1 MATAQRLDWN
11 VQPLD
16 VLRRWPRTVALGALL
31 SGDDSNW
38 SRVSVIGVPSEWKIL
53 RAHEGL
59 TKHDVLAWVRSLDV
73 AHAET
78 TTSLHDGPPMGA
90 GWFTQFSYELGAVL
104 EPSARTSENYFKV
117 QSTNGARMHDALRD
131 RETNSFYNDTN
142 SCEMADLKKTETLR
156 GTSEQWPLAQAAR
169 CDQAFVFDHMAQQW
183 WSIGGAI
190 DTIELRDDDTQAHCE
205 CATLKEES
213 SDAQYAQAVAKTI
226 ALIDAGDLFQANIAR
241 RWHSELQGSPRAFAH
256 LALSSSAARY
266 GAWLE
271 TATGMLAS
279 MSPELFLEL
288 EANGRV
294 ISRPIKG
301 TRVSELG
308 SEELA
313 SSEKD
318 AAELHMIVDLMR
330 NDLSR
335 VCQPAT
341 VRVHQAR
348 VMETHGTVVHG
359 VAEIHGQLQ
368 DTCDRALLL
377 ANTFPPGS
385 ITGAPKIRAMQVIDE
400 LEHFSRGPYCG
411 AIGYF
416 ADTGALKLSVAIRT
430 ATLRET
436 SPNTFALTY
445 AAGCGITS
453 DSKPQEEVAETHAK
467 VRVLEQAIQAAQP
480 SHS

>member
-16 VLRRWPRTVALGALL
+16 VLRRWPRTVALAALL
-31 SGDDSNW
+31 SGDDSSW
-38 SRVSVIGVPSEWKIL
+38 SRVSVIGVPREWKIL
-53 RAHEGL
+53 RAREGL
-59 TKHDVLAWVRSLDV
+59 TTHDVLTWIRSLDV
-73 AHAET
+73 AGANT
-78 TTSLHDGPPMGA
+78 TTPPHEGPPIGA
-90 GWFTQFSYELGAVL
+90 GWFTQFSYELGAAL
-104 EPSARTSENYFKV
+104 EPSARASENYFKV
-117 QSTNGARMHDALRD
+117 QSGNDTRMHEALRSC
-131 RETNSFYNDTN
+131 ETNSFYKDKQP
-142 SCEMADLKKTETLR
+142 CEIADVNNAGTLR
-156 GTSEQWPLAQAAR
+156 ETSEQWPLAQAAR
-169 CDQAFVFDHMAQQW
+169 CDQAFVFDHVAQQW

-190 DTIELRDDDTQAHCE
+190 DEIELFDNETLTHCE

-213 SDAQYAQAVAKTI
+213 SDAQYAQAVAKTVAMI
-226 ALIDAGDLFQANIAR
+226 QAGDLFQANIAR

-271 TATGMLAS
+271 TATGVLAS

-288 EANGRV
+288 DANGCV

-301 TRVSELG
+301 TRVSEVG

-313 SSEKD
+313 RSEKD

-335 VCQPAT
+335 ACQPGT
-341 VRVHQAR
+341 VSVHQAR

-359 VAEIHGQLQ
+359 VAEIHGQL
-368 DTCDRALLL
+368 TPGCDRAALLGSTL
-377 ANTFPPGS
+377 PPGS

-400 LEHFSRGPYCG
+400 LEKFSRGPYCG

-416 ADTGALKLSVAIRT
+416 ADSGAMKLSVAIRT
-430 ATLRET
+430 ATLVQT
-436 SPNTFALTY
+436 AANAFTLTY

-453 DSKPQEEVAETHAK
+453 DSKPAEEVAETHAK
-467 VRVLEQAIQAAQP
+467 LRVLEQATHCTEP
-480 SHS
+480 SHI

>member
-16 VLRRWPRTVALGALL
+16 VLRRWPRTVALAALL
-31 SGDDSNW
+31 SGDDSSW

-53 RAHEGL
+53 RAREGL
-59 TKHDVLAWVRSLDV
+59 TKHDVLAWIRSLDV
-73 AHAET
+73 AHADT
-78 TTSLHDGPPMGA
+78 TTPLHDGPPMGA

-104 EPSARTSENYFKV
+104 EPSAHATQKQPHTHGNV
-117 QSTNGARMHDALRD
+117 AARLNN
-131 RETNSFYNDTN
+131 TTQ
-142 SCEMADLKKTETLR
+142 T
-156 GTSEQWPLAQAAR
+156 WPLAQAAR
-169 CDQAFVFDHMAQQW
+169 CDQAFVFDHVAQQW
-183 WSIGGAI
+183 WSIGGAV
-190 DTIELRDDDTQAHCE
+190 DAIELRDDHTQAHCE
-205 CATLKEES
+205 CATLQEES
-213 SDAQYAQAVAKTI
+213 SDAQYAQAVAHTI
-226 ALIDAGDLFQANIAR
+226 ALIHAGDLFQANIAR
-241 RWHSELQGSPRAFAH
+241 RWHSELRGSPRDFAH
-256 LALSSSAARY
+256 LAFSSSGARY

-288 EANGRV
+288 DANGRV

-301 TRVSELG
+301 TRVSEVG

-335 VCQPAT
+335 VCQPGT
-341 VRVHQAR
+341 VRVSQAR

-368 DTCDRALLL
+368 DTCDRAMLLT
-377 ANTFPPGS
+377 NTFPPGS

-416 ADTGALKLSVAIRT
+416 ADTGAMKLSVAIRT

>member
-16 VLRRWPRTVALGALL
+16 VLRRWPRTLALAALL
-31 SGDDSNW
+31 SGDDSSW

-53 RAHEGL
+53 RAREGL
-59 TKHDVLAWVRSLDV
+59 SAHDVLTWIRSLDG
-73 AHAET
+73 ARADT
-78 TTSLHDGPPMGA
+78 TTPPHDGPPMGA

-104 EPSARTSENYFKV
+104 EPSARASENNFKV
-117 QSTNGARMHDALRD
+117 QSAHTTRMHEALRGTD
-131 RETNSFYNDTN
+131 ASSFYKDTQPR
-142 SCEMADLKKTETLR
+142 EMAEVKNTGTLR
-156 GTSEQWPLAQAAR
+156 ATSEQWPLAQAAR
-169 CDQAFVFDHMAQQW
+169 CDQAFVFDHVAQQW

-190 DTIELRDDDTQAHCE
+190 DAIELCDNETLTHCE

-213 SDAQYAQAVAKTI
+213 SDAQYAQAVAKTVAMI
-226 ALIDAGDLFQANIAR
+226 QAGDLFQANIAR

-301 TRVSELG
+301 TRVSEVG

-335 VCQPAT
+335 ACQPAT

-368 DTCDRALLL
+368 DTCDRAMLLT
-377 ANTFPPGS
+377 NTFPPGS

-416 ADTGALKLSVAIRT
+416 ADTGAMKLSVAIRT

>member
-16 VLRRWPRTVALGALL
+16 VLRRWPSTVALAALL

-38 SRVSVIGVPSEWKIL
+38 SRVSVIGVPCEWKIL
-53 RAHEGL
+53 HAREGL
-59 TKHDVLAWVRSLDV
+59 TTHDVLNWIRSLDV
-73 AHAET
+73 AGADT
-78 TTSLHDGPPMGA
+78 TTPPHDGPPMGA
-90 GWFTQFSYELGAVL
+90 GWFTQFSYELGAAL
-104 EPSARTSENYFKV
+104 EPSARASENYFNF
-117 QSTNGARMHDALRD
+117 QSTNDTRMHESLQGC
-131 RETNSFYNDTN
+131 ETNSFYKDKQP
-142 SCEMADLKKTETLR
+142 CEMADVNNAGTLR
-156 GTSEQWPLAQAAR
+156 GTSQQWPLAQAAR
-169 CDQAFVFDHMAQQW
+169 CDQAFVFDHVAQQW

-190 DTIELRDDDTQAHCE
+190 DEIELCDNETLTHCE
-205 CATLKEES
+205 CTTLKEES
-213 SDAQYAQAVAKTI
+213 SDAQYAQAVAKTVAMI
-226 ALIDAGDLFQANIAR
+226 QAGDLFQANIAR
-241 RWHSELQGSPRAFAH
+241 RWLSELRGSPRAFAH

-271 TATGMLAS
+271 TTTGMLAS

-288 EANGRV
+288 EANGHV

-301 TRVSELG
+301 TRVSEVG

-335 VCQPAT
+335 ACQPGT
-341 VRVHQAR
+341 VRVSQAR
-348 VMETHGTVVHG
+348 VMESHGTVVHG

-368 DTCDRALLL
+368 ETCDRALLL

-385 ITGAPKIRAMQVIDE
+385 ITGAPKIRAMQVIDA

-416 ADTGALKLSVAIRT
+416 ADTGAMKLSVAIRT

-453 DSKPQEEVAETHAK
+453 DSKPHEEVAETHAK

>member
-1 MATAQRLDWN
+1 MVTAQRLDWN
-11 VQPLD
+11 MQPLD
-16 VLRRWPRTVALGALL
+16 VLRRWPRTLALAALL
-31 SGDDSNW
+31 SGDDSSW

-53 RAHEGL
+53 RAREGL
-59 TKHDVLAWVRSLDV
+59 SAHDVLTWIRSLDG
-73 AHAET
+73 ARADT
-78 TTSLHDGPPMGA
+78 TTPPHDGPPMGA

-104 EPSARTSENYFKV
+104 EPSARASENNFKV
-117 QSTNGARMHDALRD
+117 QSAHTTRMHEALRGRD
-131 RETNSFYNDTN
+131 ANSFYKDTQP
-142 SCEMADLKKTETLR
+142 CEMAEVKNTGTLR
-156 GTSEQWPLAQAAR
+156 ATSEQWPLAQAAR
-169 CDQAFVFDHMAQQW
+169 CDQAFVFDHVAQQW

-190 DTIELRDDDTQAHCE
+190 DAIELCDNETLTHCE

-213 SDAQYAQAVAKTI
+213 SDAQYAQAVAKTVAMI
-226 ALIDAGDLFQANIAR
+226 QAGDLFQANIAR

-301 TRVSELG
+301 TRVSEVG

-335 VCQPAT
+335 ACQPAT

-368 DTCDRALLL
+368 DTCDRAMLLTK
-377 ANTFPPGS
+377 TFPPGS

-416 ADTGALKLSVAIRT
+416 ADTGAMKLSVAIRT